1 MDIRR
6 MDDSSTAKNINGG
19 KKKSVCLSVEGG
31 QEVFGSPQFDRIIP
45 RQSCAILRV
54 AGAAPWTRESP
65 WVRGEVV
72 GPRGVV

>member
-6 MDDSSTAKNINGG
+6 MDDSSTAKNTTEE
-19 KKKSVCLSVEGG
+19 KKSVCLSVEGG

-54 AGAAPWTRESP
+54 AGAAPWIRESP